1 MTPTF
6 FRPQRLIP
14 TALLALAALG
24 TPASWALGSYDGIY
38 QSSLESNNYLAVHQ
52 SGNTLIVA
60 SFNTIGPVGAVQST
74 AAGMYTPARQ
84 DIWDLYQGTLS
95 GSLGSLSGQLLY
107 GACQANVSA
116 NFDSTGVQLT
126 LNSLSSTSS
135 GQNQGISCG
144 LLPARTATNVRFT
157 KIY

>member
-1 MTPTF
+1 MTSHF
-6 FRPQRLIP
+6 LRPQRLIQ

-24 TPASWALGSYDGIY
+24 AQAGWALGSYDGIY
-38 QSSLESNNYLAVHQ
+38 QSSLESSNYLAVHQ
-52 SGNTLIVA
+52 NGSTLIVA
-60 SFNTIGPVGAVQST
+60 SFNTVSPVGAVQST
-74 AAGMYTPARQ
+74 AAGLYTPARQ

-95 GSLGSLSGQLLY
+95 GTLGSLSGQLLY

-126 LNSLSSTSS
+126 LNSLSSTTA
-135 GQNQGISCG
+135 GQTQGISCG
-144 LLPARTATNVRFT
+144 LLPARTATSVRFT